1 MTKTRLSA
9 VTWSLSTAAVG
20 MLLGGC
26 SASVSVGKSEP
37 KMSADKLATM
47 VAEKLA
53 ATTGQP
59 KPDITC
65 PEDLVG
71 KVGTTTRCTLTA
83 DDGSTLGVTVTVSS
97 VDNDQIN
104 FDFKADDKASPA
116 ANRRLSVANPPPPAS
131 EDRSR
136 VITGKAGKSRFL
148 R

>member
-1 MTKTRLSA
+1 MTKARLLAATWSPSA
-9 VTWSLSTAAVG
+9 VAAG
-20 MLLGGC
+20 MLLVGC
-26 SASVSVGKSEP
+26 SGSITVGNSEP
-37 KMSADKLATM
+37 KLSADKLATT

-97 VDNDQIN
+97 VDGEQIN
-104 FDFKADDKASPA
+104 FDIKADDTASPA
-116 ANRRLSVANPPPPAS
+116 PN
-131 EDRSR
+131 
-136 VITGKAGKSRFL
+136 
-148 R
+148 